1 VARCWG
7 GACGGGSGIGG
18 WLEMA
23 VHGEV
28 LAVEEGG
35 WCQLLRGRLHDTVGL
50 RMTQLGVVSK
60 AQLLRWLEARRLD
73 GNTWR
78 RGAAEER
85 NGTERGDGNSERE
98 KVSLASHGAAA
109 GARGGKGSAG
119 DTVAHTWGG
128 GDVGDWSGR

>member
-1 VARCWG
+1 VE
-7 GACGGGSGIGG
+7 
-18 WLEMA
+18 L
-23 VHGEV
+23 V
-28 LAVEEGG
+28 AVEAGSEGG
-35 WCQLLRGRLHDTVGL
+35 WRWLSTVRSSRWRKVDGVNCFEEGFMTLCL

-78 RGAAEER
+78 RGAAEEC
-85 NGTERGDGNSERE
+85 NGTERGDGNNERE

-128 GDVGDWSGR
+128 GDVGDWSRR